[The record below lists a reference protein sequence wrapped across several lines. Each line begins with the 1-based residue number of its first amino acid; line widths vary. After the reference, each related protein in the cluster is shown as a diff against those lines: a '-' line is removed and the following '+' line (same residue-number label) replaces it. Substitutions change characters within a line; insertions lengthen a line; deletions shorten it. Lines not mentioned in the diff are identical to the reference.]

1 MARID
6 FILEWNDVQKDHCCG
21 YPVHCQEE
29 RNLKETA

>member
-6 FILEWNDVQKDHCCG
+6 FILEWNDVQKDYCG
-21 YPVHCQEE
+21 YPFHCQEE